1 MMENGRVDGHR
12 QSRPM
17 GSCHLTILNS
27 VYTSKMY
34 RAILDEVDTE
44 DGTDKLNIY
53 RINLIQRE
61 FVLNKTE

>member
-1 MMENGRVDGHR
+1 
-12 QSRPM
+12 
-17 GSCHLTILNS
+17 
-27 VYTSKMY
+27 MY

>member
-1 MMENGRVDGHR
+1 MGTAKAG
-12 QSRPM
+12 PLI
-17 GSCHLTILNS
+17 GSCHLTILDS

-34 RAILDEVDTE
+34 RAILDEVDTQ
-44 DGTDKLNIY
+44 DGADKLNIY